1 MTASNNKVVI
11 THQEEFLYNIC
22 RNDGPDSEFD
32 KQYSGIIT
40 ETHYDNN
47 TSNITVTDDCYI
59 DDITVAEEYYVQYF
73 KNVWGIDGVI
83 SMTYNLDDYIVRY
96 EFNKTYN
103 MTTESDQFNADL
115 ELFTRVLKRMADIDD
130 NIGHLM
136 EMITP
141 SIDCDI
147 NDLAHYCK
155 KYFIAQ

>member
-1 MTASNNKVVI
+1 M
-11 THQEEFLYNIC
+11 C

-59 DDITVAEEYYVQYF
+59 DDITVAEEYYVEYF

-83 SMTYNLDDYIVRY
+83 SMTYNLDDYIIRY

-103 MTTESDQFNADL
+103 MATESDQFKADL
-115 ELFTRVLKRMADIDD
+115 ELFTGVLKRMADIDD

-141 SIDCDI
+141 SIDSDI
-147 NDLAHYCK
+147 NDLADHCK
-155 KYFIAQ
+155 KYYIAQ